1 LAGAAAAALLATP
14 TAAAERLFQI
24 APQNLSSALTA
35 FGVQSGASIVFRK
48 DATRRLR
55 TVGAVG
61 MFEPEEA
68 LARLLSGSELTY
80 VRTDSG
86 FAVVRA
92 PAQAPVRTVSAPVA
106 AVSSP
111 APKAPVVIEEI
122 VVTATRQEEVLR
134 KVPISVAAYTRTT
147 LDAQGIREIDD
158 VARATPGLVFSGSLY
173 GNGALSNIAVRGVTS
188 TVGAATTAIY
198 IDDTPIH
205 VRTVGFTASNAYPK
219 IFDLA
224 RVEVLRGPQGTLF
237 GASAMGGAVRFIT
250 PEPDLQRRS
259 FYGRAELSKIRS
271 GGLAGEV
278 GAAVGGP
285 IMKDRLGFRVSA
297 WRRRD
302 GGWVDH
308 LDPDGRSLEPDSNAS
323 DSLVVRG
330 SLMAQPAEGLTII
343 PSLHYQHA
351 ASSDTSVLW
360 ENLSDVPRGR
370 FAQGNQLQ
378 QPTRDFFILPALV
391 VRYDLGPVT
400 LESSTSLYRRKSVA
414 VWDYSDEIGSI
425 FAGTPY
431 PHLIVPG
438 YRVRATMINRQ
449 ENLTQELRVRSTDP
463 EGRLRWIGGVFYAH
477 QDQDSEQWDYDPD
490 FPELMFRVYGR
501 SIPELF
507 GPTAR
512 TDTPFDLVNLNR
524 GVDTQFA
531 AFGQADLMLSKGVTL
546 TAGLRASRSRFRSQ
560 TDQYGSAI
568 SENHT
573 TGRQSETPVTSRVG
587 LAWQIDDQNLV
598 YATVSKGFRIG
609 GTNPAQ
615 NPVACAADFR
625 DLGIT
630 GNPLTYGSD
639 SVWNYE
645 LGAKNSLMDGRLSIA
660 ASLFQVDWSD
670 IQRNVGLPSCYL
682 FYTANLGRARSRGFD
697 LSIQAK
703 PTERLA
709 LSFSAGFTDAEYRT
723 TIRASSGAHIVERG
737 DPLGERPWI
746 IAAGAEYVIP
756 SRRHEAYLRG
766 DYFYRSAPPRDNP
779 RVTDYDPLL
788 PRLAEQHMVR
798 ARAGVRMGGV
808 DLSVFVNNLLDSR
821 PVTARARTS
830 RTSPLFLTSTF
841 QPRTFGVTMV
851 ARY

>member
-1 LAGAAAAALLATP
+1 LAGAAAAALFATP
-14 TAAAERLFQI
+14 AAAAERLFQI

-55 TVGAVG
+55 SLGAVG
-61 MFEPEEA
+61 SFEPEEA
-68 LARLLSGSELTY
+68 LARLIAGSNLTY

-86 FAVVRA
+86 FAIVRA
-92 PAQAPVRTVSAPVA
+92 TAAAQVHVGPTPVA
-106 AVSSP
+106 APAP
-111 APKAPVVIEEI
+111 APKIPVVIEEV

-134 KVPISVAAYTRTT
+134 KVPISVAAYTRAS
-147 LDAQGIREIDD
+147 LDAQGLREIDD
-158 VARATPGLVFSGSLY
+158 LARATPGLAFGGSVY
-173 GNGALSNIAVRGVTS
+173 GSGALSNVAIRGVTS

-250 PEPDLQRRS
+250 PEPDLQQAS
-259 FYGRAELSKIRS
+259 FYARAELGTIAS
-271 GGLAGEV
+271 GGWTGEA

-285 IMKDRLGFRVSA
+285 IIRDGLGFRLSA

-308 LDPDGRSLEPDSNAS
+308 LDPDGRRLEADSNPS

-330 SLMAQPAEGLTII
+330 SLKLQPVEGLTII
-343 PSLHYQHA
+343 PSLHYQRA
-351 ASSDTSVLW
+351 TSSDASVLW
-360 ENLSDVPRGR
+360 ENLSDLPRGQ
-370 FAQGNQLQ
+370 FAQGNRLQ
-378 QPTRDFFILPALV
+378 QPTRDFFVLPALAV
-391 VRYDLGPVT
+391 KYDLGPVM

-438 YRVRATMINRQ
+438 YRVQATMINRQ
-449 ENLTQELRVRSTDP
+449 ENLTQELRVRSTNSDA
-463 EGRLRWIGGVFYAH
+463 RLRWIGGLFYAH

-531 AFGQADLMLSKGVTL
+531 AFGQADLALSSGLTL
-546 TAGLRASRSRFRSQ
+546 TAGLRASRTRFKSQ
-560 TDQYGSAI
+560 TDQYGTAI
-568 SENHT
+568 SETHA
-573 TGRQSETPVTSRVG
+573 TGRQAETPVTSRIG
-587 LAWQIDDQNLV
+587 LAWQVDEQNLI
-598 YATVSKGFRIG
+598 YAAASKGFRIG

-625 DLGIT
+625 ELGIT
-630 GNPLTYGSD
+630 GNPLTYDSD
-639 SVWNYE
+639 RVWNYE
-645 LGAKNSLMDGRLSIA
+645 VGSKNTLMDGRLSIA
-660 ASLFQVDWSD
+660 ASLFRVDWSD

-697 LSIQAK
+697 VSLQAR
-703 PTERLA
+703 PTDRLA
-709 LSFSAGFTDAEYRT
+709 ILLSAGFTDAEYRT
-723 TIRASSGAHIVERG
+723 TIRARSGAHIVERG
-737 DPLGERPWI
+737 DALGERPWVV
-746 IAAGAEYVIP
+746 AAGAEYVVP
-756 SRRHEAYLRG
+756 RGRHEAYLRG
-766 DYFYRSAPPRDNP
+766 DYFYRSAQPRQNP
-779 RVTDYDPLL
+779 RVTDYDPLV
-788 PRLAEQHMVR
+788 PRLAEQHLVR
-798 ARAGVRMGGV
+798 ARAGVRIAGL

-821 PVTARARTS
+821 PVVARARTS
-830 RTSPLFLTSTF
+830 RASPLFLISSF
-841 QPRTFGVTMV
+841 QPRSVGLTLV